1 MNGTVALDWIRQ
13 RKQFARGD
21 FARMQH
27 QQEFLKAVMDKAA
40 SSGTLT
46 NPAKL
51 NSFLKA
57 VTAAVTVDKDFSLT
71 DMAVQFRNLRGNN
84 LTFITSPNKGSET
97 ISGQS
102 VVVADREKA
111 LALYKAIAADKMTE
125 WLTANPANPAKPS
138 TGASG

>member
-1 MNGTVALDWIRQ
+1 
-13 RKQFARGD
+13 
-21 FARMQH
+21 MQH

-84 LTFITSPNKGSET
+84 LTFLTSPNKGSET

-111 LALYKAIAADKMTE
+111 LALYKAIAADKMSD
-125 WLTANPANPAKPS
+125 WLTTNQPKPS
-138 TGASG
+138 SSAKG